1 MALSIEQ
8 YLTGKVDFNV
18 SEATLAAIL
27 FDRGVE
33 AGSAVTVLTEKQRDL
48 CLADLYMYLAVSSTS
63 KSGEYESDGG
73 WQRQR
78 SAKNVVDRAALRAA
92 AQDLYKKWE
101 DAKAD
106 LMTGKVKVSPIY
118 HV

>member
-1 MALSIEQ
+1 MALTIEQ

-18 SEATLAAIL
+18 SEATLEAIL
-27 FDRGVE
+27 YDRGVTRGT
-33 AGSAVTVLTEKQRDL
+33 AITNVTEKQKDL

-78 SAKNVVDRAALRAA
+78 SAKNVVDRAALREAA
-92 AQDLYKKWE
+92 RDLYDKWDE
-101 DAKAD
+101 KPVGV
-106 LMTGKVKVSPIY
+106 TSGKVVMKPIY
-118 HV
+118 R